1 MRKLNRREFLQIS
14 SALGLSVAAPLISR
28 NVQAE
33 ELSGDL
39 VLHLKVLGGWDVSS
53 FCDPKLNTNGES
65 VINNWAT
72 GLSEI
77 PKAGNIPYAPVWD
90 NASFFEKYYRDMLVI
105 NCIDAQTNS
114 HTAGEIG
121 TFSGRISPGFPT
133 ITASVAGVFGPT
145 LAMSYI
151 NNASYKG
158 TGGIVSVTQI
168 SNPETIP
175 RLANSNSVEH
185 DYDQKIFSPEVFDT
199 LQSAKLARIE
209 RQLAASNLFPRH
221 RNALSQLFLATD
233 NVKSLSRINDFLP
246 DELINDRDDQG
257 FHPSWRQAEIAMVAY
272 KAGLTLGVDL
282 GQGDGFDTHAKH
294 DSSHEPIMRR
304 LVRDI
309 DTIWQLSEKHGITDR
324 VTLIINSEF
333 ARTPYYNGDS
343 GKDHWPIASTIIMK
357 NGAPWGNRVVG
368 RTDEI
373 QNGIKIN
380 PVTLEIDETNGSL
393 IYSQDLMMALRRHFG
408 VADHP
413 SIAKFDLNVEREF
426 DFFNPELSTVQLY
439 S

>member
-1 MRKLNRREFLQIS
+1 MRKLNRREFLQMS
-14 SALGLSVAAPLISR
+14 SALGLSVTAPLISR

-90 NASFFEKYYRDMLVI
+90 NASFFEKYHQDMLVI
-105 NCIDAQTNS
+105 NCVDAQTNS

-133 ITASVAGVFGPT
+133 ITASVAGVYGST

-168 SNPETIP
+168 SNPEIIP

-185 DYDQKIFSPEVFDT
+185 DYNQKIFSPVVFDT

-209 RQLAASNLFPRH
+209 RQLTASNLFPRH

-233 NVKSLSRINDFLP
+233 NINSLSRINDFLP

-282 GQGDGFDTHAKH
+282 GQGDGFDTHANH
-294 DSSHEPIMRR
+294 DADHKPIMKR

-309 DTIWQLSEKHGITDR
+309 DTIWQLAEKHSITDR

-333 ARTPYYNGDS
+333 ARTPYYNGDA
-343 GKDHWPIASTIIMK
+343 GKDHWPIASTIVMK

-393 IYSQDLMMALRRHFG
+393 IYSRDVMMALRRHFG

-413 SIAKFDLNVEREF
+413 SIAKFDLKVDHEF